1 MSMTKA
7 ARLALLPI
15 ALVQAVAPG
24 LFLLIPGFERIGS
37 EAEIGLLRAP
47 ESPPG
52 VFFAIWLPIF
62 TGYLLFAIQALRND
76 THLVQRLAVPLA
88 SAGILGSIW
97 QLMTVAMGET
107 LLAYPVLLALAAAAW
122 WSAYRFD
129 EMRGLGGSAPKL
141 IADITT
147 GLYAGWMTLAVA
159 ISTTTTVRTI
169 GSLGTTDQVWPM
181 LILALTIAVTG
192 ALIAFARITRS
203 PWYVAA
209 LAWGLLGI
217 IINTWTLTGMNV
229 GAVLTAV
236 VALWL
241 LRRRFKHGATG
252 AMA

>member
-1 MSMTKA
+1 MTKA

-15 ALVQAVAPG
+15 ALIQAIAPG

-62 TGYLLFAIQALRND
+62 VGYLLSAVHALRSD
-76 THLVQRLAVPLA
+76 TQLTQRLSVPLA
-88 SAGILGSIW
+88 MTGLLGTLW

-107 LLAYPVLLALAAAAW
+107 LLAYPVLLALAGAAW

-129 EMRGLGGSAPKL
+129 ERRGTETGAPSL
-141 IADITT
+141 IADLTT

-159 ISTTTTVRTI
+159 ISTTTTIRTI
-169 GSLGTTDQVWPM
+169 TGLGTTDQVWPM
-181 LILALTIAVTG
+181 LILALNIAVAA
-192 ALIAFARITRS
+192 ALVAFARITRS

-217 IINTWTLTGMNV
+217 IINTWALTGMNV

-236 VALWL
+236 VAIWL
-241 LRRRFKHGATG
+241 LQRRFRLGAKG
-252 AMA
+252 ASA